1 MQRLKWKKGE
11 IRFPNLSIFLKYGDD
26 LLERL
31 SNTGSKTSFRFVKFE
46 YDGSTKFETL
56 NLKYR
61 FDYEDDRSVLLEASL
76 TYDKKER
83 KLTLGIVTDMI
94 TEEADKYVGEY
105 SEVWHHDKFDTFFR
119 GITDTINGQL
129 EKYRA
134 KFMEYL
140 TQVKNMDT
148 EFIIDS
154 VEHVARLTDKYPG
167 FEIKTEKPANG
178 IGYVV
183 SIGSKEDDD
192 NFVEFSTSPFS
203 IDDYSGFFCDFI
215 RDANLDFGGF
225 VESTKDFYAAVETV
239 VDGAL
244 EYKKLLDSTYEKY
257 AKIVRSSEDDD

>member
-11 IRFPNLSIFLKYGDD
+11 IGFPNLSIFLKYGND

-61 FDYEDDRSVLLEASL
+61 FNYEDDQSVLLEASL

-83 KLTLGIVTDMI
+83 KLTLSIVIDMI

-105 SEVWHHDKFDTFFR
+105 SEQWHYDMFDTFFR
-119 GITDTINGQL
+119 GITDTLNVQL
-129 EKYRA
+129 EKYRT

-183 SIGSKEDDD
+183 CVASREDPF
-192 NFVEFSTSPFS
+192 NHVEFTTTPFKL
-203 IDDYSGFFCDFI
+203 DDYCGFFSDI
-215 RDANLDFGGF
+215 IQHAYLDFDGF
-225 VESTKDFYAAVETV
+225 VKSTKDFFAAVETV
-239 VDGAL
+239 VDGA
-244 EYKKLLDSTYEKY
+244 YKYNKLVKSINEKY
-257 AKIVRSSEDDD
+257 TKIVQSSDDD